1 MNFQILSKILGIY
14 TTLQELEMLHSEPH
28 PHRGYSTKS
37 YAGRLPPLTI
47 LCTIL
52 AEKTYSNPFIHLFLK
67 NEPLS
72 HTDLRL
78 LHPIS

>member
-37 YAGRLPPLTI
+37 YAGRLPPP
-47 LCTIL
+47 
-52 AEKTYSNPFIHLFLK
+52 YHFVYHFGRK
-67 NEPLS
+67 NVQ
-72 HTDLRL
+72 
-78 LHPIS
+78 